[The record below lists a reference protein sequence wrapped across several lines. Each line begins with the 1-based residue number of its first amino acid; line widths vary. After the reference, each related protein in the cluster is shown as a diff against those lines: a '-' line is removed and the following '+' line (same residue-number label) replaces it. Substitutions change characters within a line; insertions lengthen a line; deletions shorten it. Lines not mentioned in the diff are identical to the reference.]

1 MEMIK
6 ISLYLDNA
14 ATTKVSNSVIAAM
27 MPYFSD
33 KWQNPSSLYSANLD
47 SKIREARKIIGNFIG
62 DKRGNIYF
70 TSGGSESNCWA
81 IEGFVNRARSEG
93 CNPVIITS
101 RVEHKSILECVKHI
115 DASVFYIPVRFN
127 GEICYDE
134 FERALSIIVKNEIF
148 KNKKNKI
155 LVSIQ
160 YANNET
166 GAVQDIQ
173 KIAAITHSHDGLLHV
188 DATQAFGKIPID
200 VMSDAYISD
209 LDTSI
214 DMLTASGH
222 KIGTPKGIGF
232 LYIKDESCIM
242 PIIYGSQNYG
252 MRGGTENVPYIMGL
266 KQAVQDLE
274 DGDCCNQRIYEN
286 LNLSKKKRDL
296 FAEKLHFNF
305 NCRINGYYKN
315 IPNILSVT
323 FLDAPCT
330 AESMVYLLELD
341 GIFVSAGSACNS
353 HSDKPSYVLSAM
365 GLDNDRITKTLRIS
379 FDNNITEDD
388 MDEFISALKK
398 CFATFDKKEKK

>member
-1 MEMIK
+1 MIK

-14 ATTKVSNSVIAAM
+14 ATTKVSDSVIAAM

-33 KWQNPSSLYSANLD
+33 KWQNPSSLYAADID
-47 SKIREARKIIGNFIG
+47 SKIRDARKIIGKFIG
-62 DKRGNIYF
+62 DERGNIFF

-81 IEGFVNRARSEG
+81 IEGFVNRARLEG
-93 CNPVIITS
+93 YNPVIITS
-101 RVEHKSILECVKHI
+101 KVEHKSILECVKNI
-115 DASVFYIPVRFN
+115 DTDAYYIPVHFN
-127 GEICYDE
+127 GTIYYDE
-134 FERALSIIVKNEIF
+134 LDRTLSVIAKGEIF

-173 KIAAITHSHDGLLHV
+173 KIAAITHSHGGFLHV

-200 VMSDAYISD
+200 VVNDADVSD

-232 LYIKDESCIM
+232 LYIKDESYIT

-274 DGDCCNQRIYEN
+274 DGGCCNQKVYEN
-286 LNLSKKKRDL
+286 LKLSEKKRDL
-296 FAEKLHFNF
+296 FADKLHFNF
-305 NCRINGYYKN
+305 NCRINGYYKK
-315 IPNILSVT
+315 IPNIISVT

-365 GLDNDRITKTLRIS
+365 GLDNDKITKTLRIS
-379 FDNNITEDD
+379 FDNSITEDN
-388 MDEFISALKK
+388 MDKFVSALKK
-398 CFATFDKKEKK
+398 CFATFDKKGK

>member
-1 MEMIK
+1 MGMIK
-6 ISLYLDNA
+6 ISVYLDNA
-14 ATTKVSNSVIAAM
+14 ATTKVSDSVIAAM

-33 KWQNPSSLYSANLD
+33 KWQNPSSLYAADID
-47 SKIREARKIIGNFIG
+47 SKIIEARKIIGKFIG
-62 DKRGNIYF
+62 DERGNIFF

-81 IEGFVNRARSEG
+81 IEGFVNRARLEG
-93 CNPVIITS
+93 HNPVIITS
-101 RVEHKSILECVKHI
+101 RVEHKSILECVNNI
-115 DASVFYIPVRFN
+115 NASVFYIPVHFN
-127 GEICYDE
+127 GTIYYDE
-134 FERALSIIVKNEIF
+134 LDRTLSVIAKGEIF

-173 KIAAITHSHDGLLHV
+173 KIAAITHSHGGFLHV

-200 VMSDAYISD
+200 VVNDADVSD

-232 LYIKDESCIM
+232 LYIKDESYIT

-274 DGDCCNQRIYEN
+274 DGDCCNQKVYEN
-286 LNLSKKKRDL
+286 LKLSEKKRDL
-296 FAEKLHFNF
+296 FADKLHFNF
-305 NCRINGYYKN
+305 NCRINGYYKK

-365 GLDNDRITKTLRIS
+365 GLDNDKITKTLRIS
-379 FDNNITEDD
+379 FDNSITEDD
-388 MDEFISALKK
+388 MDKFISALKK
-398 CFATFDKKEKK
+398 CFATFDKKGK

>member
-1 MEMIK
+1 MIK

-14 ATTKVSNSVIAAM
+14 ATTKVSDSVIAAM

-33 KWQNPSSLYSANLD
+33 KWQNPSSLYAADID
-47 SKIREARKIIGNFIG
+47 SKIRDARKTIGEFIG
-62 DKRGNIYF
+62 DDRGNIYF

-81 IEGFVNRARSEG
+81 IEGFVNRARLEG

-101 RVEHKSILECVKHI
+101 RVEHKSILECVKNI
-115 DASVFYIPVRFN
+115 NASVFYIPVHFN
-127 GEICYDE
+127 GTIYYDE
-134 FERALSIIVKNEIF
+134 LDRILSDISVIV
-148 KNKKNKI
+148 KNKKNKV

-173 KIAAITHSHDGLLHV
+173 KVAAITHSYGGLLHV

-200 VMSDAYISD
+200 VVNDADVSD

-232 LYIKDESCIM
+232 LYIKDESCIT

-274 DGDCCNQRIYEN
+274 DGGCCNQKIYEN
-286 LNLSKKKRDL
+286 LKLSEKKRDL
-296 FAEKLHFNF
+296 FSGKLVAAFD
-305 NCRINGYYKN
+305 CRINGYYRK

-365 GLDNDRITKTLRIS
+365 GLSNEEITKTLRIS
-379 FDNNITEDD
+379 FGNDLSEDD
-388 MDEFISALKK
+388 MDTFIETVKK
-398 CFATFDKKEKK
+398 AFGTFSKNEEK